1 MSCYLNLVQ
10 EDLCVYLTYEG
21 NCSMIEIMSARYEA
35 NALLAEKHWNRIVV
49 DITGLLSKF
58 AAQELFEFAR
68 GLPADLPESVR
79 VALVA
84 RPDQAKQAKLIESV
98 ARNHGLFLSFFLE
111 VEEAIIWAKGVNFHE
126 RMKPQFA
133 GNPVKAK

>member
-1 MSCYLNLVQ
+1 MSCFINSVK

-21 NCSMIEIMSARYEA
+21 NCSMIQIMSARYEA
-35 NALLAEKHWNRIVV
+35 NALLAEKRWNRIVV

-68 GLPADLPESVR
+68 GLSADLPESVR

-84 RPDQAKQAKLIESV
+84 RSDQAKQAKLIETV
-98 ARNHGLFLSFFLE
+98 ARNDGLFLSFFLE
-111 VEEAIIWAKGVNFHE
+111 VEEAKIWVNGAKFRG
-126 RMKPQFA
+126 RMKAHPT
-133 GNPVKAK
+133 GNLVEA